1 MFFAPKHQKAI
12 SSVRSC

>member
-1 MFFAPKHQKAI
+1 MKCR